1 MLTSKKIKQFAID
14 KSGFDLIGIANIER
28 FKDAPKDMHPL
39 TIFPDAKSV
48 IVCAKRIP
56 RGALRGIEEGTYWNA
71 YDLFGYSNLNMTN
84 YSRIYLL
91 SKFIEKEGFEAVPL
105 GVGGTAWEFEEPARK
120 RPNPNIGID
129 IQISLRL
136 AAAAAGLGELGWSK
150 VFLTPQFGPRQ
161 RFIFML
167 TDAELEPDPLFK
179 GKLCIKCM
187 KCVKDLERKG
197 LLELHF
203 GLVL

>member
-14 KSGFDLIGIANIER
+14 KSGFDLIGIANIEM

-105 GVGGTAWEFEEPARK
+105 GVGGTEW
-120 RPNPNIGID
+120 
-129 IQISLRL
+129 
-136 AAAAAGLGELGWSK
+136 
-150 VFLTPQFGPRQ
+150 
-161 RFIFML
+161 
-167 TDAELEPDPLFK
+167 
-179 GKLCIKCM
+179 
-187 KCVKDLERKG
+187 
-197 LLELHF
+197 
-203 GLVL
+203 